1 MTGGAAWGQFTDGIN
16 VEFGKNRVQYRT
28 FEWQYFE
35 QGLFEVYHYREVDQ
49 IAGQV
54 ARILEEEAK
63 DLGAV
68 FGRTLEGPVQVL
80 VFKSQEE
87 FSQSNVGIMKSQD
100 SETNIGGTA
109 RLVGSKMFLYGTGDR
124 LRLERDVREGLA
136 RILFNQT
143 MYDSQ
148 WTESLRS
155 GNLVQVPEWMSEG
168 AARYAARGLDA

>member
-80 VFKSQEE
+80 VFKSQE
-87 FSQSNVGIMKSQD
+87 
-100 SETNIGGTA
+100 
-109 RLVGSKMFLYGTGDR
+109 L
-124 LRLERDVREGLA
+124 
-136 RILFNQT
+136 
-143 MYDSQ
+143 
-148 WTESLRS
+148 SLIHI
-155 GNLVQVPEWMSEG
+155 
-168 AARYAARGLDA
+168 